1 MDGYGRPMTSRGR
14 DRVADV
20 RGVVGTHMLGHQI
33 ESVVPLGEGLD
44 NLAYE
49 VDGEL
54 IVRFSKEPDLAR
66 RAALVSHEA
75 RVLAAVADISPL
87 PVPEPTFTDAEQG
100 CLAYYKL
107 PGVPL
112 LDLPRRQRSAHG
124 TSIAATLGELLTAL
138 HAVPLDRL
146 AGLVDADHQP
156 PAEWRREAVE
166 SYVTVAGQ
174 VPAAHRRP
182 VEAFLAAAPPHDGY
196 SPTFSHNDLGI
207 EHVLVDPVTWTV
219 TGIVD
224 WSDAAVVDPA
234 YDFGLLHRDLGPAA
248 TRAAISSYRTDVNDL
263 AALGE
268 RAVFYAR
275 CSVFED
281 LAHGVET
288 DQGKYVDKS
297 LAAMEWLFP
306 P

>member
-1 MDGYGRPMTSRGR
+1 MTSRSR

-20 RGVVGTHMLGHQI
+20 RGVVSAHMPDCRI
-33 ESVVPLGEGLD
+33 ESVVALGEGLD
-44 NLAYE
+44 NLVYE
-49 VDGEL
+49 VNGEL

-66 RAALVSHEA
+66 RSALVDHEA

-87 PVPEPTFTDAEQG
+87 PVPEPAFTVAEQG
-100 CLAYYKL
+100 CLAYHKL
-107 PGVPL
+107 PGAPL
-112 LDLPRRQRSAHG
+112 LDMSPHQRSAHG

-138 HAVPLDRL
+138 HAVPVDRL
-146 AGLVDADHQP
+146 GDLVDVDHQP
-156 PAEWRREAVE
+156 LAEWRHEATRN
-166 SYVTVAGQ
+166 YVTVAGQ

-182 VEAFLAAAPPHDGY
+182 VEAFLEAAPPHDGRT
-196 SPTFSHNDLGI
+196 PTFSHNDLGI
-207 EHVLVDPVTWTV
+207 EHVLVDPATWTV
-219 TGIVD
+219 TGIID

-248 TRAAISSYRTDVNDL
+248 TRAAISGYRTDADDL
-263 AALGE
+263 AALSE

-281 LAHGVET
+281 LAHGIET
-288 DQGKYVDKS
+288 EQDKYVDKS

-306 P
+306 H

>member
-1 MDGYGRPMTSRGR
+1 MPDY
-14 DRVADV
+14 RV
-20 RGVVGTHMLGHQI
+20 

-49 VDGEL
+49 VNGEL
-54 IVRFSKEPDLAR
+54 VVRFSKEPDLAR
-66 RAALVSHEA
+66 RTALVGHEA

-87 PVPEPTFTDAEQG
+87 PVPEPTFTVAEQG
-100 CLAYYKL
+100 CLAYRKL

-112 LDLPRRQRSAHG
+112 LDMPRHQRSAHG
-124 TSIAATLGELLTAL
+124 TPIAATLGGLLTAL
-138 HAVPLDRL
+138 HAVPIDRL
-146 AGLVDADHQP
+146 ADPVDADHQP
-156 PAEWRREAVE
+156 PAEWRHEAAE
-166 SYVTVAGQ
+166 NYATVAGQ
-174 VPAAHRRP
+174 VPAVHRRS
-182 VEAFLAAAPPHDGY
+182 VEAFLDAAPPNDGCI
-196 SPTFSHNDLGI
+196 SAFSHNDLGI

-219 TGIVD
+219 TGIID

-234 YDFGLLHRDLGPAA
+234 YDFGLLYRDLGPAA
-248 TRAAISSYRTDVNDL
+248 TRAAIRSYRTDAHDL
-263 AALGE
+263 AALSE

-281 LAHGVET
+281 LAHGIGTE
-288 DQGKYVDKS
+288 QGKYVDKS